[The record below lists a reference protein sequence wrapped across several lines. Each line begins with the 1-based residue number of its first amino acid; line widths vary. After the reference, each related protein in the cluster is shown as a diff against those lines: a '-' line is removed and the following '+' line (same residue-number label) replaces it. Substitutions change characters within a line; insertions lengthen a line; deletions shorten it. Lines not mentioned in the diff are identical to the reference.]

1 MYLFIYIFIVTNCSK
16 EVWNFL
22 HSTHCHGVW
31 QTNPVIFNDKFT
43 TRRANNMP
51 PGNYYTNI
59 LSANHTSFLGKSNL
73 YYQIAKQC
81 ANVNQKLKAVCRK
94 VTPIVRKCTQ
104 SDLTYQIV
112 RQV

>member
-1 MYLFIYIFIVTNCSK
+1 
-16 EVWNFL
+16 
-22 HSTHCHGVW
+22 
-31 QTNPVIFNDKFT
+31 
-43 TRRANNMP
+43 MP
-51 PGNYYTNI
+51 PGSYYTNI

-81 ANVNQKLKAVCRK
+81 TSVNKKLKAVCIK